1 MAKFK
6 AESSVIIAALFTISG
21 IALIYFSTISSSEIL
36 ALIGLGLLFWGATF
50 FLITPSGFVDARLLL
65 STVYSEYSTF
75 DRIIDNF
82 ECKKCYYIPSI
93 LNQVVVYGDLRKTK
107 DPVLFLSSET
117 NSGVLEDE
125 TFFIQ
130 KKFLLSKKNK
140 GIVLTPPGL
149 GLTKLFEQKNQN
161 FYNMS
166 LEKLSEILPHL
177 IAQDFGLTKDLL
189 INIQNGQ
196 IIVIIQKSIY
206 KGLYNLDKG
215 SNSAKIFGCPIVSA
229 IGCILAKTLGK
240 IVTIEEIKAS
250 KDMSTLQ
257 VLYRIVN

>member
-1 MAKFK
+1 VAKFK
-6 AESSVIIAALFTISG
+6 AESSVIIAVLFTISG
-21 IALIYFSTISSSEIL
+21 IALIYFSTFSSSEIL

-82 ECKKCYYIPSI
+82 DCKKCYYIPSI
-93 LNQVVVYGDLRKTK
+93 LNQAFVYGDLRKTK

-117 NSGVLEDE
+117 NSAVKADE
-125 TFFIQ
+125 AFFVQ
-130 KKFLLSKKNK
+130 KKFLLSKINK

-149 GLTKLFEQKNQN
+149 GLTKLFEKKNKN
-161 FYNMS
+161 FYNMG
-166 LEKLSEILPHL
+166 LEKMSEFLPH
-177 IAQDFGLTKDLL
+177 IITQDFGLAKDL
-189 INIQNGQ
+189 
-196 IIVIIQKSIY
+196 IISVQSERIDVVIQKSLY
-206 KGLYNLDKG
+206 KGLYNIDKG

-229 IGCILAKTLGK
+229 IGCILAQIFGKT
-240 IVTIEEIKAS
+240 VTLEGIKTS

-257 VLYRIVN
+257 AVYRIVN

>member
-1 MAKFK
+1 VAKFK

-21 IALIYFSTISSSEIL
+21 IALIYFSTISSSDIL

-50 FLITPSGFVDARLLL
+50 FLVTPNGFVDARLLL

-93 LNQVVVYGDLRKTK
+93 LNQAIVYGDLRKTK

-117 NSGVLEDE
+117 NSEVMADE
-125 TFFIQ
+125 TFFTQ
-130 KKFLLSKKNK
+130 KKFLLSNKNK

-149 GLTKLFEQKNQN
+149 GLTKLFEKKNKN
-161 FYNMS
+161 FYNMG
-166 LEKLSEILPHL
+166 LERLSEVLPHL
-177 IAQDFGLTKDLL
+177 ITQDFGLTKDLI
-189 INIQNGQ
+189 INIQSER
-196 IIVIIQKSIY
+196 IDILIQKSLY
-206 KGLYNLDKG
+206 KGLYNIDKG

-229 IGCILAKTLGK
+229 IGCILAQTLGK
-240 IVTIEEIKAS
+240 IVTVEEIKAS
-250 KDMSTLQ
+250 KDMSTIQ
-257 VLYRIVN
+257 ALYWVVN